1 MTTEDLNTLYNRHK
15 FVAVYGEIHQCLAV
29 IVLVRVNSEPM
40 ELLMAVYGWWKC
52 RSLCCHV
59 AESATDG
66 VPVLRK

>member
-1 MTTEDLNTLYNRHK
+1 MEKSIN
-15 FVAVYGEIHQCLAV
+15 VLAV
-29 IVLVRVNSEPM
+29 IVLVRVNSEQV